1 MTAIE
6 AHAPTIAIRE
16 RYHDAVSD
24 RWPVTVTPQPDE
36 LLSSW
41 LHRLAYANGVPPRAF
56 ARVLGRNSLMWSASL
71 DLRLPSDI
79 ANLLSANT
87 GIAPNELAA
96 MMLRHALPRRL
107 LLPLRNSGHRTDS
120 TWLQFCSRCLAED
133 AQPYFRRRWR
143 LATRVSCMEHSCRL
157 RDRCP
162 SCHGGIAAFD
172 QAELLP
178 QHYCARCGYD
188 LRRASRIGISPAARR
203 LDRCIDDICRLEGMR
218 DSPSSRSLIRRLL
231 NTHEGIYSTPN
242 LTDLSTAAR
251 ARCIAYAAKH
261 EDDWLTAGDESAAA
275 QWRCLIL
282 AAEGHGPLIER
293 LTECLAKRRELKEL
307 RELQAKTIVQPQR
320 VELVALLG
328 AYARVMEGGRR
339 RRPNLRGAGPDLSPG

>member
-1 MTAIE
+1 
-6 AHAPTIAIRE
+6 
-16 RYHDAVSD
+16 
-24 RWPVTVTPQPDE
+24 
-36 LLSSW
+36 
-41 LHRLAYANGVPPRAF
+41 
-56 ARVLGRNSLMWSASL
+56 MWSPSL
-71 DLRLPSDI
+71 DLRLPGDI

-143 LATRVSCMEHSCRL
+143 LATQVSCAKHSCRL

-162 SCHGGIAAFD
+162 SCHSCIAVFS
-172 QAELLP
+172 QAELVP

-188 LRRASRIGISPAARR
+188 LRRASRIGISSAARR
-203 LDRCIDDICRLEGMR
+203 LDRCIDDICRLEAMR

-231 NTHEGIYSTPN
+231 KMHEGMYSTTN
-242 LTDLSTAAR
+242 LTSLSTAAR

-275 QWRCLIL
+275 QWRRLIL
-282 AAEGHGPLIER
+282 AAGGHSTLIER
-293 LTECLAKRRELKEL
+293 FTDRLAKQRELQV
-307 RELQAKTIVQPQR
+307 LQAKTIVQPQP
-320 VELVALLG
+320 VELAALLG
-328 AYARVMEGGRR
+328 AYAHVMERGRR
-339 RRPNLRGAGPDLSPG
+339 RRSNA